1 MNILICPDKFKE
13 CLAAG
18 KVAEHICKG
27 IKKIFPE
34 AAYSIIPMAD
44 GGEGTVEALVEA
56 TNGRIENARVHDPL
70 MRPVNSFFGVSANN
84 ETAIIE
90 MAAASGL
97 NLLKPAE
104 RNPLITTTYGT
115 GELIRCAL
123 DKGCHEIILGIGGSA
138 TVDGGVGMA
147 QALGVRFLDAA
158 GNHIG
163 HGGGDLISIYHID
176 ITGIDP
182 RLAKS
187 KIYAAFDVNNQLTG
201 QNGAANVYGP
211 QKGAKPAVVKMLDD
225 NLLHLS
231 RVVYDQLHMDIGLLP
246 GGGAAGGM
254 GAGIVAFLNGE
265 LIPGFELISK
275 IVKLEEWISW
285 ADLVITGEGKMD
297 FQTAFG
303 KTPAGVMK
311 LSTAYGKPVVA
322 FTGALASKPDQFREM
337 GFAAV
342 IPIVDKPMTLA
353 ESITAAG
360 ILLENAA
367 ERMARIMKLGEK
379 LTPLVSSS

>member
-1 MNILICPDKFKE
+1 M
-13 CLAAG
+13 AAG
-18 KVAEHICKG
+18 KVAAHICNG
-27 IKKIFPE
+27 IKKVFPE
-34 AAYSIIPMAD
+34 AAYSLIPMAD

-56 TNGRIENARVHDPL
+56 TNGSIENARVHDPL
-70 MRPVNSFFGVSANN
+70 MRSVNSFFGVSASGN
-84 ETAIIE
+84 TAIIE

-104 RNPLITTTYGT
+104 RNPLLTTTYGT

-123 DKGCHEIILGIGGSA
+123 DKGCREIILGIGGSA

-147 QALGVRFLDAA
+147 QALGLRFLDAA

-163 HGGGDLISIYHID
+163 HGGGNLGSIYHID
-176 ITGIDP
+176 MTGIDS

-187 KIYAAFDVNNQLTG
+187 KIVAAYDVYNQLTG
-201 QNGAANVYGP
+201 QSGAAYVYGP
-211 QKGAKPAVVKMLDD
+211 QKGAKPKVVKKLDD

-231 RVVYDQLHMDIGLLP
+231 RVVYDQLHMDIGSLP

-265 LIPGFELISK
+265 LMPGFELISK

-285 ADLVITGEGKMD
+285 ADLVITGEGRMD
-297 FQTAFG
+297 SQTAFG
-303 KTPAGVMK
+303 KTPAGVAK
-311 LSTAYGKPVVA
+311 QAAAHNKPVVA
-322 FTGALASKPDQFREM
+322 FTGSLASEPDQFREM
-337 GFAAV
+337 GFTAV
-342 IPIVDKPMTLA
+342 IPIANKPMTLN
-353 ESITAAG
+353 ESVTASG

-367 ERMARIMKLGEK
+367 ERMARVMKLGEQ
-379 LTPLVSSS
+379 LTPSVSSS